1 MGGLFKYFMCGLF
14 AFACYNEFVLMNRT
28 KAFDTLSSRVDRAGV
43 EDVLGEPKHEFQC
56 DSTEQ
61 PPAFLAYID
70 SLCKEKV
77 VKVDAYAMC
86 HIPMRC
92 RGWHY
97 VAFDQKDKV
106 VNKYRLAN

>member
-1 MGGLFKYFMCGLF
+1 MGGIFKYFLCGLF
-14 AFACYNEFVLMNRT
+14 AFACYNEFVLMNRV
-28 KAFDTLSSRVDRAGV
+28 KAFDNLSSRVEKANV
-43 EDVLGEPKHEFQC
+43 EEVLGKAEHVFQC
-56 DSTEQ
+56 GSEQQ

-77 VKVDAYAMC
+77 EEVDAFAMC
-86 HIPMRC
+86 RIPMRC

-97 VAFDQKDKV
+97 VAFDQKGRV